1 VSVDESFG
9 FATPAFNAADALVAL
24 KRHLRDLKVRE
35 GRLSER
41 GTGYELGGRKVI
53 DLTGD
58 AQSLTAKLAKKP
70 TQTPEWTTHVMR
82 SQADVRKFQDT
93 VKQQLAR
100 WTDSD

>member
-1 VSVDESFG
+1 MSEADTFG
-9 FATPAFNAADALVAL
+9 FAAPPFNAVDALVAL
-24 KRHLRDLKVRE
+24 KRHLRDLKIRE

-41 GTGYELGGRKVI
+41 GTGFELSGRKVI